1 MRTTRRCANCDER
14 TPKWRPAYSPMQPV
28 FCTQRCA
35 AEYAHELVAEEA
47 EAEAEAAH
55 EERP

>member
-35 AEYAHELVAEEA
+35 AEYAHELVAEQA
-47 EAEAEAAH
+47 EADH